1 MKPPH
6 NVRLHSGVCVG
17 HAPLIQSQTS
27 REDKD
32 EKTQEN
38 YSAPW
43 CYHPPA
49 ELEVRDRTVLKMLG
63 KEERPFTILYTG
75 SKLSISIC
83 PPHRALL
90 KWLFFLNVSPLTS
103 AVKTPRKLK
112 SASAF
117 LNIKAIMLTRWRFLF
132 FLFFLKWP

>member
-6 NVRLHSGVCVG
+6 NVRLHSGVCVR
-17 HAPLIQSQTS
+17 HAPLIRSQTS

-83 PPHRALL
+83 PRHSALL
-90 KWLFFLNVSPLTS
+90 KWLFFLNVSLVS
-103 AVKTPRKLK
+103 FAVKTPRKQK
-112 SASAF
+112 FAA
-117 LNIKAIMLTRWRFLF
+117 LNIIKVITLRKWRFASF
-132 FLFFLKWP
+132 FFSRIEEV

>member
-1 MKPPH
+1 MKLLH
-6 NVRLHSGVCVG
+6 NVRLHSGVCVR
-17 HAPLIQSQTS
+17 HALLIQSQTS

-63 KEERPFTILYTG
+63 KEERPYTG
-75 SKLSISIC
+75 GKLSISMC
-83 PPHRALL
+83 PRHHSLL
-90 KWLFFLNVSPLTS
+90 KWLFFLNVSS
-103 AVKTPRKLK
+103 VKFCCKDSTETKRI
-112 SASAF
+112 SF
-117 LNIKAIMLTRWRFLF
+117 LEC
-132 FLFFLKWP
+132 